1 MVLAFFFKR
10 TLVIKLVRDRS
21 TFFLRSKMKAKPPPP
36 PKKKQRR
43 KRAAVCSFSCR
54 NCVRL
59 SFFGWFGFWVSP
71 GSADFSRIT
80 TTGSL
85 LIIVNVPF
93 KKKNRLNQIGDVTG

>member
-1 MVLAFFFKR
+1 
-10 TLVIKLVRDRS
+10 
-21 TFFLRSKMKAKPPPP
+21 MKAKPPPP
-36 PKKKQRR
+36 KKKNKEEKERPFAR
-43 KRAAVCSFSCR
+43 FLAEIVSVS
-54 NCVRL
+54 L
-59 SFFGWFGFWVSP
+59 FFGRFGFWVSP

>member
-1 MVLAFFFKR
+1 MEMVLAFFFKR

-59 SFFGWFGFWVSP
+59 SFFWMVWFLGFARF
-71 GSADFSRIT
+71 GRLFSDYDDWL
-80 TTGSL
+80 S
-85 LIIVNVPF
+85 V
-93 KKKNRLNQIGDVTG
+93 DYC